1 MKSKFASLPMR
12 FSCFLLL
19 TMLAASTAPA
29 QGDAAKSV
37 VWKEVAFAILKFNDA
52 PPKSWNIYHTEK
64 HGWIL
69 VRLWKRCLLVNLS
82 DQEVYDIDPKTLT
95 VKGETLVWTDPEI
108 PEDTIQISDWKQ
120 RDIGTLRRIRF
131 RFGKDGHV
139 LEIQLPLR
147 PDGRPMY

>member
-1 MKSKFASLPMR
+1 
-12 FSCFLLL
+12 
-19 TMLAASTAPA
+19 MLAASAAPA
-29 QGDAAKSV
+29 QGDASKGV
-37 VWKEVAFAILKFNDA
+37 VWKEVAFAILKFNDV

-95 VKGETLVWTDPEI
+95 AKGATLVWTDVEI
-108 PEDTIQISDWKQ
+108 PDDPIQISDWTQ
-120 RDIGTLRRIRF
+120 RDVGSLRRIRF
-131 RFGKDGHV
+131 RFGKDGHI